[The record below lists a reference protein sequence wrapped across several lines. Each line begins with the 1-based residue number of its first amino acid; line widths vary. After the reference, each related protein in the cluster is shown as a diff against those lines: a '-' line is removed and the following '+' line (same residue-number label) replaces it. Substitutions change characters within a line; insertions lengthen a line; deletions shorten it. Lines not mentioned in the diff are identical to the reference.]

1 MNFRRGIKMASQS
14 RIVQNICGG
23 ISKSDIAKV
32 GLGESINMY
41 PEAQQHSDEK
51 SANIILRSVEGQVKV
66 ADIQGKCRGM
76 YRVSRG
82 YDNKPVLYTVY
93 DTTLYLIDSNN
104 NFIEIGTIDS
114 YNTECHMTETSGY
127 GSAHPHLIIVDGTS
141 VYAVNTGLSIGDQQ
155 LNLKRID
162 LPYRVNSTTEYIKPT
177 HCAYLYGYLI
187 VNDAGTDAFYTS
199 YQYPFE
205 ISNSE
210 PDSFYEEREQF
221 ITWWMTLDKATQDAY
236 RNGEIQDQYYTDYKE
251 FIDGTA
257 DDTPEVNDLFEV
269 HTIQY
274 ANYGRIAYSDWCP
287 DNTIALCSNGSKL
300 YTFGERSWQ
309 HFSCTNDETSASGLW
324 SSPDNAAGNVGI
336 KAPNSLAMLGNTVIW
351 LANSDIGDNGVFMLK
366 DTELTRIS
374 TQDIERELTQLA
386 NIETGYASIWQEHQH
401 VFYSLT
407 FEDAKKTYVYDVT
420 ENAWHYRASYDSKN
434 HLTYWRYNHATYA
447 YGKIYV
453 GTKDALAYMDENKY
467 TEHDGK
473 VIYKMRRGA
482 VLTSNDQPFYIDS
495 AEIICNN
502 GQLSFDNHYDN
513 IELNPRISIRY
524 SWDGATFSD
533 YEDYYMGKLGRYDY
547 STTIWSLGMGRYF
560 TLEISTTEPVP
571 LSIEN
576 LKIAFSPTS
585 MF

>member
-1 MNFRRGIKMASQS
+1 MASQ
-14 RIVQNICGG
+14 VKLVENIAGT
-23 ISKSDIAKV
+23 ISKSNLIKI
-32 GLGESINMY
+32 GMGEAVNMFV
-41 PEAQQHSDEK
+41 EQQQNSNEK
-51 SANIILRSVEGQVKV
+51 STSLVMRSVMGEVLAQN
-66 ADIQGKCRGM
+66 ITGKCRGM

-82 YDNKPVLYTVY
+82 YDNKPVLYAVY

-104 NFIEIGTIDS
+104 DAISIGTINS
-114 YNTECHMTETSGY
+114 YTTECHMTETGGY

-155 LNLKRID
+155 LDLKRID

-210 PDSFYEEREQF
+210 SDSFYEEREQF
-221 ITWWMTLDKATQDAY
+221 ITWWTGLDDATKEQYKAGQ
-236 RNGEIQDQYYTDYKE
+236 IQDQYYTEYKD
-251 FIDGTA
+251 FINGNA
-257 DDTPEVNDLFEV
+257 DDTPEVNDIFRV
-269 HTIQY
+269 HTVEF
-274 ANYGRIAYSDWCP
+274 ANYGFITYSEWCP

-309 HFSCTNDETSASGLW
+309 VFSYNDDKNNPFT
-324 SSPDNAAGNVGI
+324 SPDNAAGNVGI
-336 KAPNSLAMLGNTVIW
+336 KAPNSLAMLGNTVLW
-351 LANSDIGDNGVFMLK
+351 LANSDIGDNGVFMIK

-386 NIETGYASIWQEHQH
+386 NLETGYASIWQEHQH

-447 YGKIYV
+447 YSKIYV
-453 GTKDALAYMDENKY
+453 GTTNALAYMDENKY

-473 VIYKMRRGA
+473 VIYKMRRGS

-513 IELNPRISIRY
+513 IEMNPRISIRY

-547 STTIWSLGMGRYF
+547 STVIWQLGMGSYF
-560 TLEISTTEPVP
+560 TLEVSTTEPIP
-571 LSIEN
+571 FAIEN
-576 LKIAFSPTS
+576 LKVAYSPTS

>member
-1 MNFRRGIKMASQS
+1 MFVEQQ
-14 RIVQNICGG
+14 QN
-23 ISKSDIAKV
+23 S
-32 GLGESINMY
+32 N
-41 PEAQQHSDEK
+41 EK
-51 SANIILRSVEGQVKV
+51 STSLVMRSVMGEVLAQN
-66 ADIQGKCRGM
+66 IQGKCRGM

-82 YDNKPVLYTVY
+82 YDNKPVLYAVY
-93 DTTLYLIDSNN
+93 DTTLYLIDSANN
-104 NFIEIGTIDS
+104 AIVIGTIDS
-114 YNTECHMTETSGY
+114 YNTECHMTETGGY

-221 ITWWMTLDKATQDAY
+221 ITWWMTLDKATQEAY

-257 DDTPEVNDLFEV
+257 DDTPEVNDVFEV

-386 NIETGYASIWQEHQH
+386 NLETGYASIWQEHQH

-473 VIYKMRRGA
+473 VIYKMRRGS

-533 YEDYYMGKLGRYDY
+533 YEDYYLGKLGRYDY

>member
-1 MNFRRGIKMASQS
+1 MFVEMQ
-14 RIVQNICGG
+14 QN
-23 ISKSDIAKV
+23 A
-32 GLGESINMY
+32 N
-41 PEAQQHSDEK
+41 EK
-51 SANIILRSVEGQVKV
+51 STNILMRSVMGEVKA
-66 ADIQGKCRGM
+66 ADIQGTCRGM

-82 YDNKPVLYTVY
+82 PDNKPVLYAVY
-93 DTTLYLIDSNN
+93 DNTLYLIDKDNN
-104 NFIEIGTIDS
+104 ATAIATIPSIG
-114 YNTECHMTETSGY
+114 TECHMTETGGY

-141 VYAVNTGLSIGDQQ
+141 VYAVNTGEPIGDQQ
-155 LNLKRID
+155 MHFTSIK
-162 LPYRVNSTTEYIKPT
+162 LPIRVNSTTSIQPT

-205 ISNSE
+205 IEDSE
-210 PDSFYEEREQF
+210 PDSFYIERSNF
-221 ITWWMTLDKATQDAY
+221 ITWWMTLSDAVKEQYKA
-236 RNGEIQDQYYTDYKE
+236 GEIQDAYYTLYKD

-257 DDTPEVNDLFEV
+257 DDTPEKYDLFRVDTVEF
-269 HTIQY
+269 
-274 ANYGRIAYSDWCP
+274 AKYGFITYSEWCP
-287 DNTIALCSNGSKL
+287 DNTLALCSNGSKL

-309 HFSCTNDETSASGLW
+309 VFSYNDDKNNPF

-336 KAPNSLAMLGNTVIW
+336 KAPNSLAMLGNTVLW
-351 LANSDIGDNGVFMLK
+351 LANSDIGDNGVYMIK

-374 TQDIERELTQLA
+374 TQDIEREITQLV
-386 NIETGYASIWQEHQH
+386 NIDNAYSSIWQEHQH

-407 FEDAKKTYVYDVT
+407 FEDSKKTFVYDVT
-420 ENAWHYRASYDSKN
+420 ENAWHYRASYDSNN

-447 YGKIYV
+447 YSKIYV

-467 TEHDGK
+467 TEHDGT
-473 VIYKMRRGA
+473 VIYKMRRGG
-482 VLTSNDQPFYIDS
+482 VLTSNDCPFFIDS

-524 SWDGATFSD
+524 SWDGATMSD

-547 STTIWSLGMGRYF
+547 STVIWQLGMGKYF
-560 TLEISTTEPVP
+560 TLEISTTEPIP
-571 LSIEN
+571 FAIEN
-576 LKIAFSPTS
+576 LKVAFCPSS